1 MNSIKVLD
9 VTLRDGGCV
18 NNFDFGTDYI
28 EKILLSLEQSGV
40 DIIEL
45 GYIDEKNGTARGRT
59 QYCNEEVIREQ
70 VLKHKKPD
78 ALYVS
83 MIDYGKFNI
92 DSLKI
97 RSEAGIDGIRM
108 AFHKDERFDLAD
120 IGRKIIDKGYQLFI
134 QPMITMRYS
143 DKELLELIAMVNEKL
158 PEAAGF
164 YIVDSFGEM
173 RANDV
178 IRVFNLV
185 DHNLL
190 PSMTL
195 GYHSHNNLQLSYSN
209 AMTILQFPTNRN
221 LILDASL
228 MGMGKGAGNLNT
240 ELLLEHLNLY
250 HQKKYNVAPLLAVID
265 QVINQIHKEYYWGY
279 AVEYY
284 LSSIYHCTP
293 SYAGHFYNK
302 HMLPVDRVA
311 ELLALI
317 KDDKKISFDKEY
329 AEQIYRQYNAGKTC
343 EDDGAVEALKE
354 KLADRTVLLIA
365 PGKSILEAAPQIR
378 RMANRDDV
386 VSINLNHFYF
396 ETDFVLTTRTEAY
409 EYALGSRTNII
420 VPSNIAGTENT
431 PANIIDYKKWIVVEE
446 GTYDSSGVMIMNLL
460 EAAGVKHVILA
471 GFDGFS
477 SNINDNYFDK
487 ALRHPVTEEQS
498 NQRNEFYRE
507 FIDKKR
513 KSFKVDFL
521 TDSKYTEDR
530 VLYV

>member
-18 NNFDFGTDYI
+18 NNFNFGTDYI
-28 EKILLSLEQSGV
+28 EKILSSLEQSGV

-45 GYIDEKNGTARGRT
+45 GYIDEQNGTARGRT

-70 VLKHKKPD
+70 VLKHKKPGTQ
-78 ALYVS
+78 YVS
-83 MIDYGKFNI
+83 MIDYGKFDI
-92 DSLKI
+92 DSLKT
-97 RSEAGIDGIRM
+97 RSEEGMDGIRL
-108 AFHKDERFDLAD
+108 AFHKDARFDLVET
-120 IGRKIIDKGYQLFI
+120 GRKIIGKGYRFFV

-143 DKELLELIAMVNEKL
+143 DKELLELIGTVNEYL
-158 PEAAGF
+158 PDAAGF

-173 RANDV
+173 RTNDV

-195 GYHSHNNLQLSYSN
+195 GFHSHNNLQLSYAN
-209 AMTILQFPTNRN
+209 AMTILQFPTNRD
-221 LILDASL
+221 LILDTSL

-240 ELLLEHLNLY
+240 ELLLEHLNLF

-317 KDDKKISFDKEY
+317 KDEKKISFDKEY
-329 AEQIYRQYNAGKTC
+329 AEQIYRQYNACKTF
-343 EDDGAVEALKE
+343 EDDRTVE
-354 KLADRTVLLIA
+354 KLKDKISDRTVLLIA
-365 PGKSILEAAPQIR
+365 PGKSILEAAPLIQ
-378 RMANRDDV
+378 RMAGRDDV
-386 VSINLNHFYF
+386 ISISLNHFYF
-396 ETDFVLTTRTEAY
+396 ETDFVLTTRAEAY
-409 EYALGSRTNII
+409 EHALDSHINII
-420 VPSNIAGTENT
+420 VPSNIAVTEST
-431 PANIIDYKKWIVVEE
+431 LAYILDYKKWIVVED
-446 GTYDSSGVMIMNLL
+446 GTYDSSGVMILNLL
-460 EAAGVKHVILA
+460 EAVGAKHVILA

-477 SNINDNYFDK
+477 ANINDNYFDK
-487 ALRHPVTEEQS
+487 ALRRPVTEEQS
-498 NQRNEFYRE
+498 KRRNDFFLE
-507 FIDKKR
+507 FINKKC

-521 TDSKYTEDR
+521 TASIYER
-530 VLYV
+530 EHILS